1 LTPRTKLL
9 LSLPIIAAFVIA
21 LVYFQLFSSPVIIAI
36 IFVAWVVV
44 SLMNRKKFAD
54 QRARKVGKPGQRAFP
69 IATC

>member
-1 LTPRTKLL
+1 LIPRTKLL

-44 SLMNRKKFAD
+44 SLMNRKKFAN
-54 QRARKVGKPGQRAFP
+54 QRARNDGKPGQRAFP

>member
-9 LSLPIIAAFVIA
+9 LSLPVIAAFVLV

-44 SLMNRKKFAD
+44 SLRNRRKFAD
-54 QRARKVGKPGQRAFP
+54 QRARKGDESG
-69 IATC
+69 